1 MSKKYINIASSR
13 KGLRR
18 FRQVFSD
25 PRVRQDI
32 GRAGAGPVLAAARRL
47 VPVGKIALTRYAPRK
62 IKGKRNKPSV
72 VIRTTKAGNL
82 ASSQDVQSTKTGA
95 RVGVRSR
102 PGGGTYAEY
111 SFAVHKR
118 NPWLARAASQ
128 SRGNSQSI
136 MMMRVRRLIKS
147 LNL

>member
-1 MSKKYINIASSR
+1 MKKYVNIASST
-13 KGLRR
+13 KGIRR

-25 PRVRQDI
+25 PRVRQEI
-32 GRAGAGPVLAAARRL
+32 GIAGAGPVISAARRL

-62 IKGKRNKPSV
+62 VKGKRNKPSI

-82 ASSQDVQSTKTGA
+82 ASSQGVQSTKTGA

-111 SFAVHKR
+111 SFVVHQK
-118 NPWLARAASQ
+118 NPWLARAAEQ
-128 SRGNSQSI
+128 SRANSQSI